1 MRFRTNMATRQGPT
15 TSNTMLLKKKNHSVF
30 LAGATAPLPSPSL
43 PFPPPHPM
51 WMWMLL
57 FVDLCSQKSY
67 QRHWT
72 SIFMHTRHLP
82 RSKSRRP
89 LQTEFPVF
97 WEFLGIPRNSQKFPT
112 MQITFYLK
120 SLELLGISGKGR
132 LQFCEDLEFLGIL
145 SNTNYLLFKNGGIL
159 GNFWELNLRQFKYPE
174 VHINSKKFSIPWMWR
189 F

>member
-1 MRFRTNMATRQGPT
+1 
-15 TSNTMLLKKKNHSVF
+15 
-30 LAGATAPLPSPSL
+30 
-43 PFPPPHPM
+43 
-51 WMWMLL
+51 
-57 FVDLCSQKSY
+57 
-67 QRHWT
+67 
-72 SIFMHTRHLP
+72 MHTRHLP

-145 SNTNYLLFKNGGIL
+145 SNTNYPLFKNGGIL

-174 VHINSKKFSIPWMWR
+174 VHINSKKFSIP
-189 F
+189 